1 MELFSK
7 WRIDTKSIA
16 PPTYMAIQRISWNR
30 RFFQGT
36 DVRLDYFKL

>member
-16 PPTYMAIQRISWNR
+16 PPTYMAI
-30 RFFQGT
+30 
-36 DVRLDYFKL
+36 